1 MSIASELSSEVAIAA
16 LCSGGIKQTSELF
29 NALLQTQST
38 LRTLSQEE
46 RRRRHARFFQ
56 ETPPRTR
63 KAASANL

>member
-29 NALLQTQST
+29 NALLQIQST

-46 RRRRHARFFQ
+46 RRRHARFFQ